1 MEVDDGGKK
10 EDGDEAKRESTQEY
24 LSRLG
29 IGGKKRRK
37 KDADEPTE
45 KKKDYTAELEV
56 ASGKADALVASGD
69 LDGAIKAM
77 LPLEK
82 KTRLSQDSSTC
93 SKVVQKI
100 LEMIFAVK
108 KWTLLSD
115 TVTMI
120 SKRRSALQKVVYKMV
135 VQAMGYLD
143 ETPDKE
149 TRVGLIE
156 TLRKVTEGK
165 IFVELEYAR
174 LARMLAKIKEDAGD
188 VVEAAGILQEVSVE
202 TCGSMEAREKAEFML
217 EQVRLCLAKKD
228 WVRSRILSKKIK
240 RKVLTEQGFHDLK
253 LKHCQLSSE
262 LNYHEDDMLSLAND
276 FLAVFNTPEVQEDD
290 ARWRAALQRVALF
303 VVLAPFGKD
312 QADLL
317 QRAFREKK
325 MSLLPAFKTL
335 LKQFTTDEIVHWE
348 ALKKLE
354 GVSTHG
360 LFTGSEWKQV
370 ESKEVSA
377 ERSTKYTDLFK
388 RRTTEHNIR
397 VVSKYYSEVQLSRM
411 AALLTLEVPHLE
423 EVLSSMVSDKVIMCK
438 IDRPAGTVTFKN
450 SGTADTLLDDW
461 SSDVSQLLNLVEQT
475 CHLIQREVMIH
486 EAQKR

>member
-1 MEVDDGGKK
+1 M
-10 EDGDEAKRESTQEY
+10 
-24 LSRLG
+24 
-29 IGGKKRRK
+29 
-37 KDADEPTE
+37 
-45 KKKDYTAELEV
+45 
-56 ASGKADALVASGD
+56 
-69 LDGAIKAM
+69 
-77 LPLEK
+77 
-82 KTRLSQDSSTC
+82 
-93 SKVVQKI
+93 
-100 LEMIFAVK
+100 
-108 KWTLLSD
+108 
-115 TVTMI
+115 
-120 SKRRSALQKVVYKMV
+120 
-135 VQAMGYLD
+135 
-143 ETPDKE
+143 
-149 TRVGLIE
+149 
-156 TLRKVTEGK
+156 
-165 IFVELEYAR
+165 
-174 LARMLAKIKEDAGD
+174 
-188 VVEAAGILQEVSVE
+188 
-202 TCGSMEAREKAEFML
+202 
-217 EQVRLCLAKKD
+217 
-228 WVRSRILSKKIK
+228 
-240 RKVLTEQGFHDLK
+240 
-253 LKHCQLSSE
+253 
-262 LNYHEDDMLSLAND
+262 
-276 FLAVFNTPEVQEDD
+276 
-290 ARWRAALQRVALF
+290 
-303 VVLAPFGKD
+303 LAPFGKD

-360 LFTGSEWKQV
+360 LFTGSEWAQV